1 MAEISI
7 YVALITAV
15 AALTPQVIAAVRD
28 VRRAER
34 DRQERLARERRDA
47 CVQMLSTALDLRI
60 LVQNISEYHGDE
72 MPARL
77 GEIRKCA
84 AAVEVRATEI
94 VLMVSRDSPGLAEV
108 AERLAEIAGN
118 LGVAA
123 ANNASLRLGA
133 SLQAADFRAFNECV
147 SSFKRKVAADG
158 ESKPAE
164 LMDLLVPGQA
174 LCNLAM
180 LRR

>member
-1 MAEISI
+1 MADVSI
-7 YVALITAV
+7 YVALITAA
-15 AALTPQVIAAVRD
+15 AALSPQVIAAVRD

-34 DRQERLARERRDA
+34 DRQERLAKERRDA
-47 CVQMLSTALDLRI
+47 CVQLLNTALDLRI
-60 LVQNISEYHGDE
+60 LVQNINEYHGDE

-84 AAVEVRATEI
+84 AAVEVQATGI

-118 LGVAA
+118 LGIAA
-123 ANNASLRLGA
+123 TNNASVRLGA

-147 SSFKRKVAADG
+147 SAYKRRVAAEDKG
-158 ESKPAE
+158 KPGRA
-164 LMDLLVPGQA
+164 A
-174 LCNLAM
+174 
-180 LRR
+180 